1 MMYIIDNMQ
10 DTHKTVEKHTHF
22 GVFFVFCVEKK
33 MMTGMAG
40 CMIGV

>member
-1 MMYIIDNMQ
+1 MYIIDNMQ

-33 MMTGMAG
+33 DDDGDG
-40 CMIGV
+40 GVYD